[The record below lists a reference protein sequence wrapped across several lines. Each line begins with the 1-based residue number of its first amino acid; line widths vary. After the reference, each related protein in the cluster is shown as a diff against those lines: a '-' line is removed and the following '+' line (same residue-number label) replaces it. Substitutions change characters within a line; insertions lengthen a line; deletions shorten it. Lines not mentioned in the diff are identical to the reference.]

1 MQFCEDLEKHIKG
14 WARPYRDPKNH
25 KTHKRV
31 MAQIVWLFED
41 LVTNEWIMSQKG
53 VYGLM
58 LYRVRQ
64 FAWIWSAFGDRP
76 VNFAPVDQM

>member
-1 MQFCEDLEKHIKG
+1 
-14 WARPYRDPKNH
+14 
-25 KTHKRV
+25 
-31 MAQIVWLFED
+31 MAQIKWLFED